1 MQAFCIE
8 INEFIYG
15 TDTQID
21 PQQTNLIISDLVKKN
36 LQSSDYHKNKVE
48 IFCHEFCQTCLPVML
63 EKSGYLQQFGDFDIT
78 VTNTIHQV
86 IDEILDEMTWNE
98 IRKEIESKM

>member
-21 PQQTNLIISDLVKKN
+21 PLQTNLIISDLVKKH
-36 LQSSDYHKNKVE
+36 LKSSDYHRNKVE
-48 IFCHEFCQTCLPVML
+48 IFCHEFCQTCLPIML
-63 EKSGYLQQFGDFDIT
+63 EKSGYLQQFGDFDIML
-78 VTNTIHQV
+78 TNIIHQV
-86 IDEILDEMTWNE
+86 IDEILDEVTWKLIQLEMSVN
-98 IRKEIESKM
+98 